1 MIWFRS
7 GKGRKKKS
15 KEKQHRYPL
24 IWITSQLAVGYAPMS
39 YAELDSIRKQGID
52 AIVNLCGEYCDLHEI
67 EENSGFEVYYLPI
80 PDECAPDMEEMEKAL
95 EWLDEAIYLGKKVL
109 VHCRHGHGRTG
120 TFVSAY
126 LLRKGLGMKM
136 AEKKLKNTPAGPTNY
151 SQWSLLRK
159 YGKKEGQLRLAKPA
173 IEPHSTVDLEPHLR
187 AYRILVAEVD
197 AELEKLALSPGCGT
211 KDSRCC
217 REYFTLT
224 LIESIAVHS
233 AMNRRLK
240 QEERHRAIE
249 RAIGIAAEIKK
260 LRHEY
265 AADEPDRFAHRFAE
279 VGLRC
284 PLQLDTGCQLFGER
298 PLRCRIWGLETF
310 RARQDVE
317 DRLAN
322 LSRNVYFALTGE
334 FPPAEGLR
342 FSMADTVSGKFVQVY
357 FHAMMEHHGA
367 AS

>member
-7 GKGRKKKS
+7 GSGGKKKRKKK
-15 KEKQHRYPL
+15 HRYPL

-39 YAELDSIRKQGID
+39 YAELDSIREQGID

-67 EENSGFEVYYLPI
+67 EEDSGFEVYYLPI

-159 YGKKEGQLRLAKPA
+159 YGKKEGQLKLAEPV
-173 IEPHSTVDLEPHLR
+173 IEPHSTVDLEPHLQ
-187 AYRILVAEVD
+187 AYREFMAEVD
-197 AELEKLALSPGCGT
+197 EQLEKLGVDPGCGT
-211 KDSRCC
+211 EDSFCC
-217 REYFTLT
+217 REYFTLS
-224 LIESIAVHS
+224 LIESIALHS

-240 QEERHRAIE
+240 QQERRAAIE
-249 RAIGIAAEIKK
+249 RATKVAARLKK
-260 LRHEY
+260 LRQEF
-265 AADEPDRFAHRFAE
+265 ATDDPQQFQKRFKEA
-279 VGLRC
+279 GLRC
-284 PLQLDTGCQLFGER
+284 PLQVDTGCQLFKDR
-298 PLRCRIWGLETF
+298 PLRCRIWGTELFSSDKE
-310 RARQDVE
+310 VE

-334 FPPAEGLR
+334 FPPAAGLQ

-357 FHAMMEHHGA
+357 FHAMMKYHGTA
-367 AS
+367 R